1 MKPLLQLAP
10 LALLLIGVVWVVW
23 RGMRTKPDDTDN
35 KARGGGSESH
45 YQGPYT

>member
-1 MKPLLQLAP
+1 MWDALVQIGPLVLLAVG
-10 LALLLIGVVWVVW
+10 ASWLIL

-45 YQGPYT
+45 HEG